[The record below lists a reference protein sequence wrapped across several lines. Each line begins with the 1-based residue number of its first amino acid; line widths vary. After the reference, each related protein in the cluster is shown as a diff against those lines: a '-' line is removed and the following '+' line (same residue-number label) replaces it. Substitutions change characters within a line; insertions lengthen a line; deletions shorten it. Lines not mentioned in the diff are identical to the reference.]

1 MSRPA
6 RLRVGLIA
14 VVVALVAGL
23 WPATSASAHALRI
36 SSVPDNGAVLKVP
49 PTEVTVTFGEVPD
62 PALSSLRVLDSSG
75 AAHQQGRT
83 SAVPGQPATL
93 RVAVGHLDTG
103 VYTVTW
109 TTVSHV
115 DGHLASGS
123 FAFGVGVS
131 PGNAGA
137 ATAAVVKS
145 PPPSNGAVA
154 ARWLMYVGLM
164 ALFGLGVFRLIA
176 VEQTPRRLKV
186 LAAAAWIVGATGIAG
201 ITQWAR
207 TAAHLP
213 LGHLLSSSLGHQ
225 LVLRGAP
232 MAAAG
237 LAVVI
242 FVAVSGRR
250 RWPAVLVAATAALV
264 MWGDVAT
271 AHAAA
276 AHSWRWF
283 DEASQFVHFASAGL
297 WAGGLAA
304 LVLTLG
310 VLGRPERALA
320 AKRFSTAAGVA
331 LLLIAASGAQRALS
345 EVGAWGRFW
354 SNTFGRWVLLK
365 IVLFCILAALGA
377 VNRYRNVDRADVSP
391 RPLRRVSGVE
401 LFVIAIV
408 LVATGFLQN
417 LAPAASAAPPKPP
430 PPVVAAGHDFGT
442 TVRVSLAVSP
452 GMAGFNQFTARIVD
466 YDTAKPL
473 VADTV
478 SLHFVYPSRP
488 DVGSSDLTLTRQR
501 NGTYAGQGANLALD
515 GMWNVTVLVARGVN
529 SVEVPLQLTTRTPP
543 QTVTL
548 SRQPGLPT
556 IYTIHLSAGRSVQV
570 YLDPGKRGVLN
581 EFHHTYLAADGSE
594 LNIDQVAVAATPPGQ
609 STATTLTTRKLDP
622 FGHYVSDLPPGPSGR
637 YHFTMDATT
646 VDGAQ
651 LTAHLDIVVS

>member
-1 MSRPA
+1 M
-6 RLRVGLIA
+6 
-14 VVVALVAGL
+14 
-23 WPATSASAHALRI
+23 
-36 SSVPDNGAVLKVP
+36 
-49 PTEVTVTFGEVPD
+49 
-62 PALSSLRVLDSSG
+62 
-75 AAHQQGRT
+75 
-83 SAVPGQPATL
+83 
-93 RVAVGHLDTG
+93 
-103 VYTVTW
+103 
-109 TTVSHV
+109 
-115 DGHLASGS
+115 
-123 FAFGVGVS
+123 
-131 PGNAGA
+131 
-137 ATAAVVKS
+137 
-145 PPPSNGAVA
+145 
-154 ARWLMYVGLM
+154 
-164 ALFGLGVFRLIA
+164 
-176 VEQTPRRLKV
+176 
-186 LAAAAWIVGATGIAG
+186 
-201 ITQWAR
+201 
-207 TAAHLP
+207 
-213 LGHLLSSSLGHQ
+213 
-225 LVLRGAP
+225 
-232 MAAAG
+232 
-237 LAVVI
+237 
-242 FVAVSGRR
+242 
-250 RWPAVLVAATAALV
+250 
-264 MWGDVAT
+264 
-271 AHAAA
+271 
-276 AHSWRWF
+276 
-283 DEASQFVHFASAGL
+283 
-297 WAGGLAA
+297 
-304 LVLTLG
+304 
-310 VLGRPERALA
+310 
-320 AKRFSTAAGVA
+320 
-331 LLLIAASGAQRALS
+331 
-345 EVGAWGRFW
+345 
-354 SNTFGRWVLLK
+354 
-365 IVLFCILAALGA
+365 
-377 VNRYRNVDRADVSP
+377 
-391 RPLRRVSGVE
+391 E

-417 LAPAASAAPPKPP
+417 LAPATSAAPPKPP

-442 TVRVSLAVSP
+442 TVRVSLTVSP

-466 YDTAKPL
+466 YDTAKPV